1 VTQRLD
7 TQTVVDGRYKVLNR
21 IGSGGM
27 AEVYCAEDLQL
38 GRNVALKVL
47 HPRFAEDQEFVE
59 RFRREASSAAG
70 LQHQHVVSVYDRG
83 EWDGTY
89 YIAMEYMHGRSLKNV
104 IQEEAPLHPA
114 RAIDLTM
121 QVLRAARFAHRRG
134 VIHRDLKP
142 HNVIVDDSGTSPHAK
157 VTDFGIARAGA
168 SDMTET
174 GSIMGTAQYLS
185 PEQAQGHAVSATSDL
200 YSVGIVL
207 YELLTGRVPFE
218 GESAVT
224 IALKQV
230 NEHPVPPSAFN
241 PAVTPEL
248 EAVVMR
254 ALEKD
259 PARRFPDAQAFM
271 DALEHARQTLGEQAT
286 TVVAPPTA
294 LEPVVPVAPVNGD
307 APPPEPLVAEE
318 EAERRRWAWWL
329 IALLVV
335 VAAIIA
341 AALLL
346 RDNRSDA
353 PPRVA
358 VPEVVGTDLQSARVR
373 LRRAGLRFDTVR
385 RNAPRKKGT
394 VIGQDPPASQRVPK
408 GTAVTLTV
416 SDGPGTATVPAV
428 QGLTRAKAR
437 ARLRKR
443 GFKVRTRSEPS
454 DSITAGRAVRTSP
467 PAGATVR
474 KGKRVTLLL
483 SSGPVQ
489 VTVPGVQG
497 QSFSEA
503 SLALQNA
510 GFKVARTDQ
519 QTSSQDPETVLGQ
532 SPSAGTSVDKGSTV
546 TLTVA
551 TAPPQPPAP
560 PPPPKVQVPDIMG
573 ETQDVAVQRLSSEGF
588 AVNIQHRDVDSP
600 EGDGV
605 VIDQDPSGG
614 SAREGSTVTITVGTF
629 NPSLVPDAGSGSGGT
644 GGSGSGDGT
653 GGTGSGDGTS
663 GASGGGAPAP
673 GSGTAVPPA
682 TTPPT
687 P

>member
-27 AEVYCAEDLQL
+27 ADVYCAEDLQL

-47 HPRFAEDQEFVE
+47 HPRFAEDEEFVE

-89 YIAMEYMHGRSLKNV
+89 YIAMEYMHGRSLKNI
-104 IQEEAPLHPA
+104 IQEESPLEPA

-230 NEHPVPPSAFN
+230 NEHAVPPSAFN

-271 DALEHARQTLGEQAT
+271 DALDHARQTLGEEAT
-286 TVVAPPTA
+286 TVVAQPTA
-294 LEPVVPVAPVNGD
+294 LEPVVPVAPVNGA
-307 APPPEPLVAEE
+307 APPAEPPVAEE
-318 EAERRRWAWWL
+318 VEAERRRWAWWL

-346 RDNRSDA
+346 RGTGSDA
-353 PPRVA
+353 PPRVT
-358 VPEVVGTDLQSARVR
+358 VPDVVGTDLASAQVR
-373 LRRAGLRFDTVR
+373 LRRDGLRVDTFR

-394 VIGQDPPASQRVPK
+394 VIGQNPPATERVPK
-408 GTAVTLTV
+408 GSTVTLTV
-416 SDGPGTATVPAV
+416 SEGPGTATVPTV
-428 QGLTRAKAR
+428 QGLTPDKAR

-443 GFKVRTRSEPS
+443 GFKARTRTEPS
-454 DSITAGRAVRTSP
+454 DSITAGLAVRTSP

-489 VTVPGVQG
+489 VTVPGAQG

-510 GFKVARTDQ
+510 GFRVARSDR
-519 QTSSQDPETVLGQ
+519 QTSSADPETVIGQ

-551 TAPPQPPAP
+551 TAPPAPPQP
-560 PPPPKVQVPDIMG
+560 PPPPKVAVPDIAG
-573 ETQDVAVQRLSSEGF
+573 ETQDVAVRRLSSEGF
-588 AVNIQHRDVDSP
+588 AVNIKHQDVDSP

-605 VIDQDPSGG
+605 VIAQSPSGG
-614 SAREGSTVTITVGTF
+614 TARKGSTVTITVGTF
-629 NPSLVPDAGSGSGGT
+629 NPSLVPDTGGGGT
-644 GGSGSGDGT
+644 GGTGGGDDGT
-653 GGTGSGDGTS
+653 GGSGSGDGTS

-673 GSGTAVPPA
+673 GSGTAIAPA
-682 TTPPT
+682 TPPPT